1 MSSVYKYL
9 LRECNGVGR
18 MVAGRVV
25 VSGGRDVLLNV
36 QWRGSAVLLLKLIWM
51 NARR

>member
-1 MSSVYKYL
+1 MI
-9 LRECNGVGR
+9 
-18 MVAGRVV
+18 AGGEV

-36 QWRGSAVLLLKLIWM
+36 QWRGIAVLLLKLIWM